1 MCCENDDAVEWKRQ
15 VPSTLPL
22 MPAQDH
28 PPSLGTL
35 LPEASQRCLGA
46 LLTRLAVWPLRSCG
60 NLSS

>member
-1 MCCENDDAVEWKRQ
+1 MCCENDDAVEGKRQ

-28 PPSLGTL
+28 RHWHPA
-35 LPEASQRCLGA
+35 PEASQRCLGA